1 MTCWV
6 LSRSMTL
13 WAPRMTL
20 WAPRMTLTE
29 LHREQKGR
37 GCHRR
42 NGPEAGRK
50 EHSLGQGKT
59 WGKAGGGCGE
69 ILGCGSWV

>member
-1 MTCWV
+1 MALLTWMTCWV
-6 LSRSMTL
+6 LSRSMML
-13 WAPRMTL
+13 WAPTVIL
-20 WAPRMTLTE
+20 IE

-42 NGPEAGRK
+42 NGPGARRK

-59 WGKAGGGCGE
+59 WDRAGEGCGK
-69 ILGCGSWV
+69 ILGSGLWG